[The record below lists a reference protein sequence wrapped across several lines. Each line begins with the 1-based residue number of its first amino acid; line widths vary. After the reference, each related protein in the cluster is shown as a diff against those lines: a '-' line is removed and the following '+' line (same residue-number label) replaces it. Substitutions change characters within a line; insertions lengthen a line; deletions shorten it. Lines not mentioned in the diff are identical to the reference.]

1 MSEHVKET
9 SDSGFENDVLQS
21 AQPVLVDFWA
31 AWCAPCR
38 MLAPTVEAVAEKY
51 AASARVMKLNVDDNP
66 SVSQRFGIKGIPTLI
81 LFKNGKEEERVV
93 GATSEAAISRMLDK
107 HIGAATARL
116 AQAIRFSPP
125 WWRGYVF
132 VSAAAPVLCPVLNF
146 RISDLR
152 SQI

>member
-9 SDSGFENDVLQS
+9 SDSTFENDVLKS
-21 AQPVLVDFWA
+21 DRPVLVDFWA

-51 AASARVMKLNVDDNP
+51 ASNARVVKLNVDDNP

-93 GATSEAAISRMLDK
+93 GATSEQAISRMLDK
-107 HIGAATARL
+107 HVEAATVA
-116 AQAIRFSPP
+116 
-125 WWRGYVF
+125 
-132 VSAAAPVLCPVLNF
+132 
-146 RISDLR
+146 
-152 SQI
+152 

>member
-9 SDSGFENDVLQS
+9 SDGTLGNDVLKS
-21 AQPVLVDFWA
+21 DGRVVVDVWA

-51 AASARVMKLNVDDNP
+51 ASNARVVKLNVDDNP

-93 GATSEAAISRMLDK
+93 GATSEAAISKMIDK
-107 HIGAATARL
+107 HVNATTAA
-116 AQAIRFSPP
+116 
-125 WWRGYVF
+125 
-132 VSAAAPVLCPVLNF
+132 
-146 RISDLR
+146 
-152 SQI
+152 